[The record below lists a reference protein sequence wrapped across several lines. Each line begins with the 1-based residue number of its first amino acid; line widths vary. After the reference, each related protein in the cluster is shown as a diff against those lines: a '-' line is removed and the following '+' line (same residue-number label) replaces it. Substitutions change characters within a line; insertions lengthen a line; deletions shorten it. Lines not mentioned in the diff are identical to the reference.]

1 MEKKTNLDMLLWG
14 IKHIAKNHGL
24 KANTDYEEEGQICI
38 YGGCNVPTLADVQML
53 CGDVGISERCV
64 YASREGID
72 IEILPDWF
80 EKAAN
85 KIYTGL
91 GFWQRRN
98 WL

>member
-53 CGDVGISERCV
+53 CGDVGISEKCV
-64 YASREGID
+64 YASSVGID
-72 IEILPDWF
+72 IEILPDWL
-80 EKAAN
+80 EAKSN
-85 KIYTGL
+85 EEYVGL
-91 GFWQRRN
+91 GFWERRN
-98 WL
+98 

>member
-14 IKHIAKNHGL
+14 IKHIAENHGF
-24 KANTDYEEEGQICI
+24 KASTDYEEEGQICI

-72 IEILPDWF
+72 IEILSDWF
-80 EKAAN
+80 EKTAN

-98 WL
+98 

>member
-14 IKHIAKNHGL
+14 IKHIAENHGF
-24 KANTDYEEEGQICI
+24 KASTDYEEEVEVCV

-64 YASREGID
+64 YPSSVGID
-72 IEILPDWF
+72 IEILPDWL
-80 EKAAN
+80 EKTAN
-85 KIYTGL
+85 KAYTGL

-98 WL
+98 